1 MAITLRALCA
11 VGAAL
16 ALTACATTPP
26 SAVTASPSAPGPSA
40 GDSASPS
47 PSVPATSS
55 SPSASTSG
63 TPSATPASTAIVLQA
78 KGIGSAAFGNSEAKV
93 EAALKA
99 AAGKPDETYSGKVC
113 ELDSATPYGRQVMY
127 GGAVFQFQ
135 SKANGKRTSPR
146 TFTSWVINIEE
157 PLKKSMKLADGYPV
171 KTSFAKLK
179 TAFPKGKLSRVTLG
193 ESVVHVFRTPSGI
206 WYRGD
211 DSTTP
216 NDIGA
221 GPMGT
226 CE

>member
-1 MAITLRALCA
+1 MAIMLRALCA
-11 VGAAL
+11 VGAAM

-26 SAVTASPSAPGPSA
+26 PAVTASPSVPTAAASDSPAP
-40 GDSASPS
+40 
-47 PSVPATSS
+47 
-55 SPSASTSG
+55 SPSASTASSTPSASKSG

-78 KGIGSAAFGNSEAKV
+78 NGIDKAAFGAAEAKV
-93 EAALKA
+93 DAVLKA

-113 ELDSATPYGRQVMY
+113 EIDSATPYGRQVMY

-157 PLKKSMKLADGYPV
+157 PLKKSMKLADGYPA

-179 TAFPKGKLSRVTLG
+179 TAFPKGKLSKVTLG
-193 ESVVHVFRTPSGI
+193 ESVVYVFRTPSGI

-211 DSTTP
+211 DNKTP